1 MLSPTEV
8 AMNRPDLPQL
18 ASLPFITD
26 GGLETT
32 LVFHDGIDL
41 PSFAAFPL
49 LLTQEGRDVLSR
61 YFEPYFE
68 VAARHRVGFVL
79 DTPTWRAN
87 PDWARRLDYTAEEL
101 ATINRDAVQF
111 TRDLSSRH
119 PEVPE
124 VVLNGVV
131 GPRGDGYVVGAAMS
145 ADQAEAYHLPQ
156 VRAFRDA
163 GADMV
168 SAITMTYTDEA
179 IGIARAARSCGVPVA
194 ISFTVETDGRLPSGQ
209 MLRHSIEATDAA
221 TASYP
226 AYYMINCAHPE
237 HFRDALSSGPWL
249 DRIRGIRANASRKS
263 HAELDASTELDIG
276 NPVELGDEY
285 KQLTRCLKRLA
296 VLGGCCGTDQRHVR
310 AICEACL
317 PQKDTA

>member
-1 MLSPTEV
+1 
-8 AMNRPDLPQL
+8 MNRPDLPQL

-32 LVFHDGIDL
+32 LVFHNGIDL
-41 PSFAAFPL
+41 PLFAAFPL
-49 LLTQEGRDVLSR
+49 LLTQEGRDALSR

-68 VAARHRVGFVL
+68 VAARYRVGFVL

-87 PDWARRLDYTAEEL
+87 PDWARRLGYTAEEL

-111 TRDLSSRH
+111 IRDLSSRH
-119 PEVPE
+119 AEVPE

-131 GPRGDGYVVGAAMS
+131 GPR
-145 ADQAEAYHLPQ
+145 
-156 VRAFRDA
+156 
-163 GADMV
+163 ADMV
-168 SAITMTYTDEA
+168 SAITMTYADEA
-179 IGIARAARSCGVPVA
+179 IGIARAARSCSAPVV
-194 ISFTVETDGRLPSGQ
+194 ISFTVETDGHLPSGQ

-276 NPVELGDEY
+276 NPVELGAEY
-285 KQLTRCLKRLA
+285 KQLTRRLKHLA
-296 VLGGCCGTDQRHVR
+296 VFGGCCGTDQRHVR

-317 PQKDTA
+317 PQKETA